1 MKQLLNLRK
10 KEQKRTIKVDFEAT
24 KDKDINN
31 IVETTGDVVKGEEPL
46 KQDAEDL
53 FIYDDDDL
61 FSYDEITPEDK
72 KVNMYIIDQ
81 TDFHSDEQ
89 ILNGDEDARIETIDE
104 NTEIEKENEQDNIK
118 EGEKTMRQ
126 ERR

>member
-10 KEQKRTIKVDFEAT
+10 KEQKRTIKVDFKAT
-24 KDKDINN
+24 KDKEIKN
-31 IVETTGDVVKGEEPL
+31 IVETTRDVVKGEDPL

-72 KVNMYIIDQ
+72 KLIC
-81 TDFHSDEQ
+81 
-89 ILNGDEDARIETIDE
+89 ILLIELIFIAMNKFLTVM
-104 NTEIEKENEQDNIK
+104 NT
-118 EGEKTMRQ
+118 Q
-126 ERR
+126 ELKLLVKILRSKKRMNRMTLKRMKKQ

>member
-10 KEQKRTIKVDFEAT
+10 KEQKRTIKADFEAT
-24 KDKDINN
+24 KDKEIKN
-31 IVETTGDVVKGEEPL
+31 IVQTTGDVVKGEEPL

-53 FIYDDDDL
+53 LIYDDDDL

-72 KVNMYIIDQ
+72 KVNMYIIDR

-104 NTEIEKENEQDNIK
+104 NTEIKKENEQNNIK

>member
-24 KDKDINN
+24 KDKEIKN
-31 IVETTGDVVKGEEPL
+31 IVEITRDVVKGEDPL

-72 KVNMYIIDQ
+72 KLIC
-81 TDFHSDEQ
+81 
-89 ILNGDEDARIETIDE
+89 ILLIELIFIAMNKFLTVM
-104 NTEIEKENEQDNIK
+104 NT
-118 EGEKTMRQ
+118 Q
-126 ERR
+126 ELKLLVKILRSKKRMNRMTLKRMKKQ

>member
-24 KDKDINN
+24 KDKEIKN
-31 IVETTGDVVKGEEPL
+31 IVETTRDVVKGEEPL

-61 FSYDEITPEDK
+61 FSHDEITPEDK
-72 KVNMYIIDQ
+72 KLICILLIELIFIAMNKFLTVMNMQ
-81 TDFHSDEQ
+81 ELKLLVK
-89 ILNGDEDARIETIDE
+89 ILRSKKRMNRMTL
-104 NTEIEKENEQDNIK
+104 KRMKKQ
-118 EGEKTMRQ
+118 
-126 ERR
+126 

>member
-24 KDKDINN
+24 KDKEIKN
-31 IVETTGDVVKGEEPL
+31 IVETTWDVVKGEEPL

-72 KVNMYIIDQ
+72 KLICILLIELIFIAMNKFLTVMNMQ
-81 TDFHSDEQ
+81 ELKLLVK
-89 ILNGDEDARIETIDE
+89 ILRSKKRMNRMTL
-104 NTEIEKENEQDNIK
+104 KRMKKQ
-118 EGEKTMRQ
+118 
-126 ERR
+126 

>member
-72 KVNMYIIDQ
+72 KVIMYIIDQ

>member
-24 KDKDINN
+24 KDKEIKN
-31 IVETTGDVVKGEEPL
+31 IVETTRDVVKGEDPL

-61 FSYDEITPEDK
+61 FSHDEITPEDK
-72 KVNMYIIDQ
+72 KLIC
-81 TDFHSDEQ
+81 
-89 ILNGDEDARIETIDE
+89 ILLIELIFIAMNKFLTVM
-104 NTEIEKENEQDNIK
+104 NT
-118 EGEKTMRQ
+118 Q
-126 ERR
+126 ELKLLVKILRSKKRMNRMTLKRMKKQ

>member
-24 KDKDINN
+24 KDKEIKN
-31 IVETTGDVVKGEEPL
+31 IVETTRDVVKGEEPL

-53 FIYDDDDL
+53 LIYDDDDL

-72 KVNMYIIDQ
+72 KLICILLIELIFIAMNKFLTVMNMQ
-81 TDFHSDEQ
+81 ELKLLVK
-89 ILNGDEDARIETIDE
+89 ILRSKKRMNRMTL
-104 NTEIEKENEQDNIK
+104 KRMKKQ
-118 EGEKTMRQ
+118 
-126 ERR
+126 